1 MKSLFASA
9 SALVLGSL
17 LAVGSFL
24 VQPANAQN
32 DLVTDEEAITG
43 TMEIDFATRAKL
55 DTSGDLREGSA
66 ALGVKDKYKFNI
78 NVAKTTNFAGEITR
92 QPNLFSK
99 VLQRKKQEAALGFSV
114 DLAVMNPKDL
124 KQKRVV
130 GKWVGTVPVDPATG
144 SFDLAGGAAKESAL
158 RVQIDTVGKAQGF
171 EEKFGG
177 VLVGKAEKKEG
188 LASYTY
194 KRVVGDKEVS
204 FVVKRSDPMRFDNV
218 ILAKG
223 PAEVYPRTSVSGR
236 LDYDYETG
244 NWLTDGIK
252 FRYTVD
258 GKEAED
264 IVTGTIKWVEDA
276 DRASNGKGYYEFNLR
291 FNEAKNKT
299 ASSESAA
306 FDKMSAEDAF
316 FAVDNSIPCLTGRV
330 SYTDTF
336 RGGST
341 VPVSSKVEYKLGANK
356 LSKQQIMNF
365 FKLWLVGVGPIND
378 E

>member
-17 LAVGSFL
+17 LSVGSLL
-24 VQPANAQN
+24 VQPAYGQN
-32 DLVTDEEAITG
+32 DTITDEEAITG
-43 TMEIDFATRAKL
+43 LMEIDFATRSKL
-55 DTSGDLREGSA
+55 DTSGDLRDGSA
-66 ALGVKDKYKFNI
+66 GLGVKDKYKFNI
-78 NVAKTTNFAGEITR
+78 NVAKTTNFTGEITR
-92 QPNLFSK
+92 QPNLYSK

-130 GKWVGTVPVDPATG
+130 GKWVGTVPVDPASG
-144 SFDLAGGAAKESAL
+144 NFDMAGGAAKDSAL

-252 FRYTVD
+252 FRYTMD
-258 GKEAED
+258 GKEVED

-330 SYTDTF
+330 SYVDSF

-341 VPVSSKVEYKLGANK
+341 TPISSKVEYRLAANK
-356 LSKQQIMNF
+356 LSKQQVMNF